1 MAAFRPFSGTSSPVV
16 FGFLTAFAVLF
27 LVSFFGVG
35 GTFLDA
41 LTWTPSLAWFQSLQL
56 WQPFTFPFVHD
67 RNDFIPLLVDGLVL
81 YFFGGSLERS
91 WGGRRFAFFFFA
103 SGIVAG
109 LVTMLISSLSV
120 APLYWGMVGSFV
132 AVVVAF
138 ASLNPSAT
146 VLLFFFPLQARW
158 LALIVVVFEF
168 FGDYGRYGGVGPAA
182 AVIAA
187 VATFSWAF
195 ATYRPSL
202 AMPSGH
208 GPSIRERF
216 DRWQQRRRMRSWQRR
231 VSRID
236 KPEDL
241 FKP

>member
-1 MAAFRPFSGTSSPVV
+1 MALFRPFSGSGTPVV
-16 FGFLTAFAVLF
+16 FGMLAVFIVLF
-27 LVSFFGVG
+27 LLAFFGIG
-35 GTFLDA
+35 ASFLA
-41 LTWTPSLAWFQSLQL
+41 ALVWIPSLTWIRTLEL
-56 WQPFTFPFVHD
+56 WQPFTFPFVHLS
-67 RNDFIPLLVDGLVL
+67 FWPPLVIDGLVL
-81 YFFGGSLERS
+81 FFFGGSLERS

-109 LVTMLISSLSV
+109 LVTMLISPLSGV
-120 APLYWGMVGSFV
+120 PPYFGMIGSFI

-138 ASLNPSAT
+138 AALNPTAT
-146 VLLFFFPLQARW
+146 VYLYFFPLQARW
-158 LALIVVVFEF
+158 LALIIVGFEF
-168 FGDYGRYGGVGPAA
+168 FANSARYGGVGPAA
-182 AVIAA
+182 AVIVA
-187 VATFSWAF
+187 VSTFSWAF

-202 AMPSGH
+202 AIPSVR

-241 FKP
+241 FKR

>member
-1 MAAFRPFSGTSSPVV
+1 MALYRPFSGSSTPVV
-16 FGFLTAFAVLF
+16 FGMLAAFAILF
-27 LVSFFGVG
+27 LVAFFGIG
-35 GTFLDA
+35 GAFLDA
-41 LTWTPSLAWFQSLQL
+41 LTWTPSLNWLQSLQL
-56 WQPFTFPFVHD
+56 WQPFTFPFVHGRD
-67 RNDFIPLLVDGLVL
+67 GFIALLVDGMVL

-109 LVTMLISSLSV
+109 LVTMLISPLTA
-120 APLYWGMVGSFV
+120 APQYYGMVGSFI

-138 ASLNPSAT
+138 ASLNPGAK
-146 VLLFFFPLQARW
+146 VLLFFFSLQARW

-168 FGDYGRYGGVGPAA
+168 FADYGRYGGVGPAA

-187 VATFSWAF
+187 VSTFAWAF

-202 AMPSGH
+202 PVASGR
-208 GPSIRERF
+208 GPSLRERF

-241 FKP
+241 FKR

>member
-1 MAAFRPFSGTSSPVV
+1 MALYRPFSGSSTPVV
-16 FGFLTAFAVLF
+16 FGLLAAFVLLF
-27 LVSFFGVG
+27 LVAFFGIG
-35 GTFLDA
+35 APFIAA
-41 LTWTPSLAWFQSLQL
+41 LTWTPSLYWIRGMQL
-56 WQPFTFPFVHD
+56 WQPFTFPLVHIA
-67 RNDFIPLLVDGLVL
+67 FIPLAVDGIVL
-81 YFFGGSLERS
+81 YFFGGSLERA
-91 WGGRRFAFFFFA
+91 WGGQRFAFFFFA

-109 LVTMLISSLSV
+109 LVTMLISPLSM
-120 APLYWGMVGSFV
+120 PPPFFGMVGSFI

-138 ASLNPSAT
+138 AALNPTAT
-146 VLLFFFPLQARW
+146 VYLLFFPLQARY

-168 FGDYGRYGGVGPAA
+168 FADYGRYGGVGPAA

-187 VATFSWAF
+187 VATFAWAF

-202 AMPSGH
+202 PIASGR
-208 GPSIRERF
+208 GPSLRERF

-241 FKP
+241 FKR

>member
-1 MAAFRPFSGTSSPVV
+1 MALYRPFSGSSTPVV
-16 FGFLTAFAVLF
+16 FGLLIAFVVLF
-27 LVSFFGVG
+27 LAAFFGIG
-35 GTFLDA
+35 GTFLVA
-41 LTWTPSLAWFQSLQL
+41 LTWTPTLDWFHTLLL
-56 WQPFTFPFVHD
+56 WQPFTFPFVHG
-67 RNDFIPLLVDGLVL
+67 RGDFIMLVVDGLVL

-109 LVTMLISSLSV
+109 LVTMLIGSLSIV
-120 APLYWGMVGSFV
+120 PTYYGMVGSFI

-138 ASLNPSAT
+138 AALNPSAT
-146 VLLFFFPLQARW
+146 VYLLFFPLQARF

-168 FGDYGRYGGVGPAA
+168 FADYSRYGGVGPAA

-187 VATFSWAF
+187 VATFAWAF
-195 ATYRPSL
+195 TTYRPTLPIASGRGLSL
-202 AMPSGH
+202 
-208 GPSIRERF
+208 RERF
-216 DRWQQRRRMRSWQRR
+216 ERWQQRRRMRSWQRR

-241 FKP
+241 FKR

>member
-1 MAAFRPFSGTSSPVV
+1 MAAFRSFSGSGTPVV
-16 FGFLTAFAVLF
+16 FGFLAAFVVLF
-27 LVSFFGVG
+27 LLVFFGIAQP
-35 GTFLDA
+35 FLA
-41 LTWTPSLAWFQSLQL
+41 TLFWIPSLTWIRTLQL
-56 WQPFTFPFVHD
+56 WQPFTFPFLHLTLW
-67 RNDFIPLLVDGLVL
+67 PSLVIDGLVL
-81 YFFGGSLERS
+81 FFFGGSLERS
-91 WGGRRFAFFFFA
+91 WGGLRFAFFFFA

-109 LVTMLISSLSV
+109 LVTMLISPISGV
-120 APLYWGMVGSFV
+120 PAFYGMVGSFI

-138 ASLNPSAT
+138 AALNPTAT
-146 VLLFFFPLQARW
+146 VYLLFFPLQARW
-158 LALIVVVFEF
+158 LALIVVGFEF
-168 FGDYGRYGGVGPAA
+168 FGDFTRYGGVGPAA

-202 AMPSGH
+202 AMPSGR

-241 FKP
+241 FKR

>member
-1 MAAFRPFSGTSSPVV
+1 MAQYRTFSGGSTPVVYGFLAAFV
-16 FGFLTAFAVLF
+16 VLF
-27 LVSFFGVG
+27 LLAFFGAG
-35 GTFLDA
+35 KAFLA
-41 LTWTPSLAWFQSLQL
+41 ALLWIPSLTWIRTWWL
-56 WQPFTFPFVHD
+56 WQPFTFPFVHLS
-67 RNDFIPLLVDGLVL
+67 FIPVAVDGIVL
-81 YFFGGSLERS
+81 FFFGGSLERS

-109 LVTMLISSLSV
+109 LVSMLISPLIA
-120 APLYWGMVGSFV
+120 APPFYGMIGSFI

-138 ASLNPSAT
+138 AALNPTAT
-146 VLLFFFPLQARW
+146 VIFYFFPLQARW
-158 LALIVVVFEF
+158 LALIVVAFEF
-168 FGDYGRYGGVGPAA
+168 FADYPRYGGVGPAA

-187 VATFSWAF
+187 VSTFAWAF

-202 AMPSGH
+202 PTVRAK
-208 GPSIRERF
+208 GPSLRERF

-241 FKP
+241 FKR